1 MDLEITTIERHRL
14 TEIISLHNE
23 ITGYL
28 CMSVEKAVRI
38 GQLLAEQKSSLLHG
52 DFGKWI
58 EANLPF
64 TDRTARNYMRLYHNR
79 DLLKTET
86 VSDLSTAYKLL
97 AGDAQGEKPQDDH
110 PKPLN
115 PDDPDYYE
123 QNQAKHRWV
132 YHRIADLRCDLEV
145 ANLEGTMQI
154 REELLELV
162 QENGAELLDIEAHI
176 GKLITEAEAAKTF

>member
-1 MDLEITTIERHRL
+1 MNDITKSRVSEIL
-14 TEIISLHNE
+14 ALHNE
-23 ITGYL
+23 IRDLLGL
-28 CMSVEKAVRI
+28 SVEKAIRI
-38 GQLLAEQKSSLLHG
+38 GQLLVEQKNSLPHG
-52 DFGKWI
+52 NFSRWI
-58 EANLPF
+58 KTNLPF

-79 DLLKTET
+79 DLLKTEN
-86 VSDLSTAYKLL
+86 VSVLGMAYKLL
-97 AGDAQGEKPQDDH
+97 AGNTQGEKSQDDH

-145 ANLEGTMQI
+145 ANLEGAMQI